1 MERLLLSLSVFFS
14 RLPNVMVRLKL
25 PIILF
30 FFAASLQMVH
40 VIYSDTVFD
49 LSPEAF
55 MEEKSPSHLGLEEFR
70 RQFGSDRS
78 VFVIYKPKD
87 GNVFSRES
95 LHAIQ
100 KITQKLEN
108 WQDLDP
114 SEFPEADLR
123 ELGHIR
129 RVISLANIRS
139 LNSKDNAL
147 MSERIVPRT
156 LPSHEEELA
165 DIKQLALKETDY
177 ASVLYSK
184 AGTYGGIIIDTDF
197 GLVPAEDYVSAIDSP
212 STILDESFNSF
223 DLSYDEEAVV
233 QEIDF
238 EDLDPREY
246 LAFQRA
252 LQAIYGQYS
261 DQFEFYAVGE
271 PPLMVELWGVLE
283 QLEKLGYLMVLIFA
297 SLLWGLF
304 KSASA
309 LVWSLVTI
317 ALSVVWCWGI
327 SVSFGVEIT
336 SMIGLTVLLIFA
348 VGIADCVHVMSA
360 YFSLRNEGVEHSAA
374 LAKSYGKVGLPIL
387 LTTLTTAVGIS
398 VLATSKLEP
407 IREFAFMSALGVVL
421 AFLFTIT
428 LLPVL
433 LHQWHPGNP
442 ANISGFRKKFI
453 GIWIKQKIA
462 GRSVITISASS
473 ALFAIFGWKIGL
485 YLSLVFFVAY
495 WVVTRPEKIFSGVLL
510 IIYRFPTQIILL
522 FALVLGICLYGST
535 KVFIDTNLNTMFKEG
550 HPLTKAIEVV
560 DSNMAGSQTMKVMIN
575 MNRTDGLLDSDV
587 LLAIEA
593 LQTSLENNY
602 SETILRTHSIV
613 NIVRA
618 SHQLMNNDDPAFYKI
633 PESNPLISQ
642 LLILYS
648 AADPEDRRSLM
659 SDDFSRAQISINLR
673 NMGSYDYKKMFSE
686 VEMDI
691 EATFGHL
698 KPTYPNLDVVLT
710 GTVATL
716 MVIGDEI
723 ARSQYNGFAMAW
735 LIISVIMV
743 ITLGSISGGLMG
755 MIPNAV
761 PALLA
766 LGLMGLFAIPLDTDT
781 LLIAPVILGIAVDDT
796 IHFITHYRM
805 ALSKSKNINIALE
818 SALREVGK
826 AVIFTTMIIGFG
838 FAILSFS
845 DYLGFAKVGLFG
857 ALSIFAA
864 LLCDLFL
871 IPAMIIIF
879 KPTFHIKHVDKNINY
894 QASGI

>member
-1 MERLLLSLSVFFS
+1 MERFLLSLSVLFS

-78 VFVIYKPKD
+78 VFIIYKPKD
-87 GNVFSRES
+87 GNVFSRDS

-100 KITQKLEN
+100 KLTQKLEN

-114 SEFPEADLR
+114 SEFPNADLG
-123 ELGHIR
+123 ELGHVR

-139 LNSKDNAL
+139 LNSKDNTL
-147 MSERIVPRT
+147 MSERIVPLT
-156 LPSHEEELA
+156 LPSQEEELA

-184 AGTYGGIIIDTDF
+184 SGTYGGIIIDTDF
-197 GLVPAEDYVSAIDSP
+197 GLVPAEDYVSAIDAP
-212 STILDESFNSF
+212 STTLDKSFNSF

-246 LAFQRA
+246 LAFQTA
-252 LQAIYGQYS
+252 LEAIYGQYR

-309 LVWSLVTI
+309 LLWSLVSI

-327 SVSFGVEIT
+327 SVSFGVEMT
-336 SMIGLTVLLIFA
+336 SMVGLTVLLIFA

-360 YFSLRNEGVEHSAA
+360 YFSLRHEGVEHSAA

-510 IIYRFPTQIILL
+510 LIYRFPTQIILL

-535 KVFIDTNLNTMFKEG
+535 KVFIDTNLTTMFKEG
-550 HPLTKAIEVV
+550 HPLTKAIEAV
-560 DSNMAGSQTMKVMIN
+560 DNNMAGSQTMRVMID

-613 NIVRA
+613 NIVRD
-618 SHQLMNNDDPAFYKI
+618 SHRLMNNNDPAFYEI
-633 PESNPLISQ
+633 PESNQLISQ

-648 AADPEDRRSLM
+648 VADPEDRRSLM

-723 ARSQYNGFAMAW
+723 ARSQYNGFALAW

-805 ALSKSKNINIALE
+805 ELSKSKNINIALE

-826 AVIFTTMIIGFG
+826 AVLFTTMIIGFG

-845 DYLGFAKVGLFG
+845 DYLGFAKIGLFG
-857 ALSIFAA
+857 ALSIFVA

-871 IPAMIIIF
+871 IPAMIVLF
-879 KPTFHIKHVDKNINY
+879 RPTFDIENVDNSFKF
-894 QASGI
+894 QVSGK

>member
-1 MERLLLSLSVFFS
+1 MERFLLGLSALFS
-14 RLPNVMVRLKL
+14 HVPNMMVRLKL
-25 PIILF
+25 PLMLF
-30 FFAASLQMVH
+30 FFTASLQMAH
-40 VIYSDTVFD
+40 IIYSDTVFD

-55 MEEKSPSHLGLEEFR
+55 MEEKSPSHRGLEEFR

-78 VFVIYKPKD
+78 VFIIYKPKD

-100 KITQKLEN
+100 KLTQKLEN

-123 ELGHIR
+123 ELGHVR

-139 LNSKDNAL
+139 LNSKDNTL
-147 MSERIVPRT
+147 MSERIVPRM

-165 DIKQLALKETDY
+165 EIKQLALKETDY

-197 GLVPAEDYVSAIDSP
+197 GLVPAEDYVSAIDAP

-246 LAFQRA
+246 LAFQTA
-252 LQAIYGQYS
+252 LEAIYGQYS

-309 LVWSLVTI
+309 LVWPLVTI
-317 ALSVVWCWGI
+317 TLSIVWCWGI
-327 SVSFGVEIT
+327 SVSLGVEIT

-360 YFSLRNEGVEHSAA
+360 YFSLRHEGVEHSAA
-374 LAKSYGKVGLPIL
+374 LTKSYGKVGLPIL

-433 LHQWHPGNP
+433 LHEWHPGNP
-442 ANISGFRKKFI
+442 ANTSGYRKKFI
-453 GIWIKQKIA
+453 GIWIKQTIA

-485 YLSLVFFVAY
+485 YLNVVFFMVY
-495 WVVTRPEKIFSGVLL
+495 WVVTHPEKIFSGVLV

-522 FALVLGICLYGST
+522 FALILGICLYGST
-535 KVFIDTNLNTMFKEG
+535 RVFIDTNLTTMFKEG
-550 HPLTKAIEVV
+550 HPLMKAIEVV
-560 DSNMAGSQTMKVMIN
+560 DSNMAGSQTMKVMID
-575 MNRTDGLLDSDV
+575 MNKADGILDSDV

-618 SHQLMNNDDPAFYKI
+618 SHQLMNKDDPAFYKI
-633 PESNPLISQ
+633 PESDQLISQ

-691 EATFGHL
+691 EATFGYL
-698 KPTYPNLDVVLT
+698 KPTYPNLNVVLT

-755 MIPNAV
+755 MIPNAI

-766 LGLMGLFAIPLDTDT
+766 LGMMGLFAIPLDTDT

-805 ALSKSKNINIALE
+805 ELSKSKNINIALE

-826 AVIFTTMIIGFG
+826 AVMFTTMIIGFG

-845 DYLGFAKVGLFG
+845 DYLGFAKIGLLG
-857 ALSIFAA
+857 ALSIFVA

-871 IPAMIIIF
+871 IPTMIVLF
-879 KPTFHIKHVDKNINY
+879 RPTFDIKNVDNSFKF
-894 QASGI
+894 QVAGK